1 MRRYPVGIQSFEQM
15 IERNYA
21 YIDKTGIMYDMVQTY
36 QNVFL
41 SRPRRFGKTLLVST
55 LECYFTGRK
64 ELFKGLKI
72 DSQEKDWKQYPVLHF
87 DMSGATVESVEKLER
102 YILELLMPYEVKY
115 GLDGSSPDPNIRLM
129 RLIKAAKQQT
139 GMPVVVLVDEYDKPM
154 LDVMNDKDTEK
165 VEKIRLTMRNFYS
178 PLKMCNGDMRFLFLT
193 GITKFSQLSIFS
205 ELNNLANISMVEKY
219 SPICGVT
226 EEELY
231 AEFEED
237 VQELANK
244 LNISKEE
251 CFYQLKAEYDG
262 YHFCD
267 GCPDIY
273 NPFSLVT
280 ALTNAKIEA
289 YWFASAT
296 PTFLIGQ
303 IKKFKVRP
311 HEVDD
316 IQAFSSAFD
325 IPVQNMKSVIPLMY
339 QSGYLTIKN
348 YDKLTQIYTLGI
360 PNKEVRQGLME
371 TLLQEVVGDEDLIP
385 AQQLLSKMFLAL
397 QNDDINTVLEH
408 LKTLLGTIP
417 YTENIAKDYEGHYQ
431 AILYVVFS
439 FLCRYVQ
446 VEVRTPK
453 GRVDV
458 VIESPKNI
466 YLIELKL
473 DKSASEALDQ
483 IDLKNY
489 SSRFALTG
497 KPIVRVGVNFSKETA
512 NIEDWKI
519 VE

>member
-1 MRRYPVGIQSFEQM
+1 MVSSQKISEFMRRYPVGIQSFEQM

-72 DSQEKDWKQYPVLHF
+72 DSLEKDWKQYPVLHF
-87 DMSGATVESVEKLER
+87 DMSGATVETIDALNEYLDFVLSKYEKI
-102 YILELLMPYEVKY
+102 Y
-115 GLDGSSPDPNIRLM
+115 NIGKCARTSNVRLTN
-129 RLIKAAKQQT
+129 IIQAAKQQT
-139 GMPVVVLVDEYDKPM
+139 GMPVVVLIDEYDKPM

-165 VEKIRLTMRNFYS
+165 VEKIRLMMRNFYS

-205 ELNNLANISMVEKY
+205 ELNNLANISMDEQY
-219 SPICGVT
+219 SAICGVT
-226 EEELY
+226 EEELRTEY
-231 AEFEED
+231 GED
-237 VQELANK
+237 IQELADK

-251 CFYQLKAEYDG
+251 CFYQLKTEYDG

-273 NPFSLVT
+273 NPFSLVN
-280 ALTNAKIEA
+280 ALTSTKIEA

-303 IKKFKVRP
+303 MKKFGFRP
-311 HEVDD
+311 QELTR
-316 IQAFSSAFD
+316 QKMWAESFD
-325 IPVQNMKSVIPLMY
+325 VPVHDMTSVIPLLY
-339 QSGYLTIKN
+339 QSGYLTIKD
-348 YDKLTQIYTLGI
+348 YDKKRDLYTLDI
-360 PNKEVRQGLME
+360 PNKEVRDGLMRN
-371 TLLQEVVGDEDLIP
+371 LLPYVVGGSKKTP
-385 AQQLLSKMFLAL
+385 ALLLVTDMFDAF
-397 QNDDINTVLEH
+397 QADDINTVFEH
-408 LKTLLGTIP
+408 LKTFLGTIP
-417 YTENIAKDYEGHYQ
+417 YTDNVAKDYEGHYQ
-431 AILYVVFS
+431 ALLFVIFS
-439 FLCRYVQ
+439 LLCHYVQ

-458 VIESPKNI
+458 VLESPKNI

-473 DKSASEALDQ
+473 DKSASEALEQ
-483 IDLKNY
+483 IDLKTT
-489 SSRFALTG
+489 L
-497 KPIVRVGVNFSKETA
+497 PDLLLLVNRL
-512 NIEDWKI
+512 
-519 VE
+519 

>member
-15 IERNYA
+15 IEGKFA

-36 QNVFL
+36 HNVFL

-72 DSQEKDWKQYPVLHF
+72 DSLEKDWKQYPVLHF
-87 DMSGATVESVEKLER
+87 DMSTATFSNGQQLLNELNLKLLQYEKIYGKGEGE
-102 YILELLMPYEVKY
+102 IEV
-115 GLDGSSPDPNIRLM
+115 NQRLTGIIQ
-129 RLIKAAKQQT
+129 RARQQT
-139 GMPVVVLVDEYDKPM
+139 GMPVVVLIDEYDKPM
-154 LDVMNDKDTEK
+154 LDVMNDEDTEK
-165 VEKIRLTMRNFYS
+165 IKAIRDIMRNFYS
-178 PLKMCNGDMRFLFLT
+178 PLKGCNSDLRFLFLT

-205 ELNNLANISMVEKY
+205 ELNNLTNISMVEKY
-219 SPICGVT
+219 SSICGVT
-226 EEELY
+226 EEELHTEY
-231 AEFEED
+231 GED
-237 VQELANK
+237 IQELADK

-371 TLLQEVVGDEDLIP
+371 TLLQEVVGDENLIP

-466 YLIELKL
+466 YLIEIKL
-473 DKSASEALDQ
+473 DKSASEALEQ

-497 KPIVRVGVNFSKETA
+497 KPVVMVGVNFSRETA

>member
-1 MRRYPVGIQSFEQM
+1 
-15 IERNYA
+15 
-21 YIDKTGIMYDMVQTY
+21 
-36 QNVFL
+36 
-41 SRPRRFGKTLLVST
+41 
-55 LECYFTGRK
+55 
-64 ELFKGLKI
+64 
-72 DSQEKDWKQYPVLHF
+72 
-87 DMSGATVESVEKLER
+87 
-102 YILELLMPYEVKY
+102 
-115 GLDGSSPDPNIRLM
+115 
-129 RLIKAAKQQT
+129 
-139 GMPVVVLVDEYDKPM
+139 
-154 LDVMNDKDTEK
+154 
-165 VEKIRLTMRNFYS
+165 
-178 PLKMCNGDMRFLFLT
+178 
-193 GITKFSQLSIFS
+193 
-205 ELNNLANISMVEKY
+205 MVEKY

-231 AEFEED
+231 AEFGED

-417 YTENIAKDYEGHYQ
+417 YTDYIAKDYEGHYQ

-466 YLIELKL
+466 YLIEIKL
-473 DKSASEALDQ
+473 DKSASEALEQ

-497 KPIVRVGVNFSKETA
+497 KPVVMVGVNFSRETA